1 VNKLSPDIQIEF
13 FKLLNEETSVQD
25 FERWAYANKNLEAYL
40 DEADYLDFISLNFM
54 DSHFKHEMKKIVD
67 RYLGYGEFEKRKLKK
82 ILNDIIAKNAGF
94 AKSLIATY
102 NLYCHGC
109 TFLGN
114 IGLGYGLTFSD
125 YFYDY
130 KDWESL
136 TSSERNNRINN
147 IYAGVKA
154 EAKKVLYC
162 IEKEKIVF
170 TGIAD
175 EMGRYSFINNRT
187 DEEKAITG
195 YLRSEL

>member
-1 VNKLSPDIQIEF
+1 MPKLPAAIQIEF
-13 FKLLNEETSVQD
+13 FKILNNEIAVED
-25 FERWAYANKNLEAYL
+25 FEQWVYQNKELEICFEADDYLALFSLNYKDSYFKDQLKKITGSYL
-40 DEADYLDFISLNFM
+40 DYS
-54 DSHFKHEMKKIVD
+54 
-67 RYLGYGEFEKRKLKK
+67 EFEKRKLQK
-82 ILNDIIAKNAGF
+82 ILNDIIARNTDF

-102 NLYCHGC
+102 DLYCHGYY
-109 TFLGN
+109 FLDN

-125 YFYDY
+125 DFYEF

-136 TSSERNNRINN
+136 ISSERDNRINN

-154 EAKKVLYC
+154 EAEKALYW

-175 EMGRYSFINNRT
+175 EMGRYSFIDNRT

>member
-25 FERWAYANKNLEAYL
+25 FERWAYANKNLETYL

>member
-1 VNKLSPDIQIEF
+1 MPKLPAAIQIEF
-13 FKLLNEETSVQD
+13 FKILNNEIAVED
-25 FERWAYANKNLEAYL
+25 FEQWVYQNKELEICFEADDYLALFSLNYKDSYFKDQLKKITGSYL
-40 DEADYLDFISLNFM
+40 DYS
-54 DSHFKHEMKKIVD
+54 
-67 RYLGYGEFEKRKLKK
+67 EFEKRKLQK
-82 ILNDIIAKNAGF
+82 ILNDIIARNTDF

-102 NLYCHGC
+102 DLYCHGC